1 MGDQHLV
8 IFQPSGR
15 RGKVAAGTTIKE
27 ASRQLGVDIESICGE
42 KQTCGKCLVRV
53 EEGFFERFG
62 IESAPGHCGP
72 LTASETR
79 FFEKRKRDPANY
91 RLSCVAPV
99 MGDLLVFV
107 PEETRAGKQL
117 VRKTARDIAI
127 TLRPAIRRCYV
138 ELLPPSL
145 HEALGD
151 WERLKAELEARFGL
165 QELSIDIHTL
175 RALAGTLRKAEWKVS
190 VSIWNP
196 AGPDAPGGEVI
207 RVEPGFVE
215 QALGLAVDIGTTTV
229 AGYLCDLGTGAL
241 LATESMMN
249 PQVTFGEDVM
259 ARITY
264 CMTTPNG
271 LSTLNSAI
279 LEGLGKIAHKATK
292 QIGRTEDDI
301 LEAVLV
307 GNTAMH
313 HILLGI
319 DPEPIGRAPFAPSLH
334 HSVDLKAR
342 DLGLKIWPSAN
353 VHVLPIEA
361 GFVGA
366 DNVGVL
372 IAEEPYKQDSQLLII
387 DIGTNGELVMGSR
400 RKLISSSCA
409 TGPAFEGAHIRFGMR
424 AAPGAIEKLR
434 IDPETLEVRYKT
446 IGQDLWSDELPKDQ
460 IQAKGLCGS
469 GIMDVAAEL
478 WLAGVV
484 EPNGRFATDL
494 DHPRSREGEK
504 GYEFVIAW
512 ADETSIGQDITVNVD
527 DIRAIQLAKA
537 AMYMGAK
544 VMMRT
549 LGIEKVD
556 KVILAGAFGSYIDKV
571 ESMAMGLFPDC
582 ELDSVYAVGN
592 AAGDGARI
600 ALLNVDK
607 RQEANTIARQVEYTE
622 LSVHPD
628 FQEEF
633 VAAMPFPH
641 GRDSFPHL
649 AEVLGRARAGRVV
662 RILRRVP
669 GLAGLPR
676 ESLHRIAQASEER
689 NVKRRETVYAE
700 SSAATHAY
708 LVRKGKVGLFQQTE
722 QGEVEVGSAAPGELF
737 GVEALDGGAPHSAT
751 ARAMASCELLALPR
765 EVLQAVLESSS
776 SVSALHPS

>member
-1 MGDQHLV
+1 MPTQHMV

-15 RGKVAAGTTIKE
+15 RGKVDEGTTIKE

-42 KQTCGKCLVRV
+42 KQTCGKCIVRV
-53 EEGFFERFG
+53 EKGFFERFG
-62 IESAPGHCGP
+62 IESAPENCGP

-79 FFEKRKRDPANY
+79 YFEKRKREPENF

-99 MGDLLVFV
+99 MGDVLVFV
-107 PEETRAGKQL
+107 PEETRSGKQI

-138 ELLPPSL
+138 ELQPPSL
-145 HEALGD
+145 HDALGD
-151 WERLKAELEARFGL
+151 WERLQEELAARF
-165 QELSIDIHTL
+165 ELSDLTIDIDVL
-175 RALAGTLRKAEWKVS
+175 RGLAATLRKAEWKVS
-190 VSIWNP
+190 VTVWNP
-196 AGPDAPGGEVI
+196 AGPTVAGGRVI
-207 RVEPGFVE
+207 KVEEGYVE

-249 PQVTFGEDVM
+249 PQVTYGEDVM

-264 CMTTPNG
+264 CMTTPDGLQTLNKTIVDG
-271 LSTLNSAI
+271 LST
-279 LEGLGKIAHKATK
+279 IAKKATK
-292 QIGRTEDDI
+292 QIGKKPEDI
-301 LEAVLV
+301 VEAVLV

-319 DPEPIGRAPFAPSLH
+319 YPEPIGRAPFAPSLH
-334 HSVDLKAR
+334 RSVDLAAR
-342 DLGLKIWPSAN
+342 EMGVKICPTAN

-372 IAEEPYKQDSQLLII
+372 IAEEPYKQDQILLLI
-387 DIGTNGELVMGSR
+387 DIGTNGELVMGNR
-400 RKLISSSCA
+400 ERLISSSCA

-446 IGQDLWSDELPKDQ
+446 IGQDRWSDELPKEE

-478 WLAGVV
+478 WLAGVI
-484 EPNGRFATDL
+484 EPNGRFVTDL
-494 DHPRSREGEK
+494 NHPRSREGEK

-537 AMYMGAK
+537 AMYMGTK
-544 VMMRT
+544 VMMKT
-549 LGIEKVD
+549 LGVEAVD

-592 AAGDGARI
+592 AAGDGARM
-600 ALLNVDK
+600 ALLDVEK
-607 RQEANTIARQVEYTE
+607 RVEANQVARRVEYTE

-628 FQEEF
+628 FQDEF

-641 GRDSFPHL
+641 GRDTFPHL
-649 AEVLGRARAGRVV
+649 QDLFAKARDGR
-662 RILRRVP
+662 RIRQLRRISA
-669 GLAGLPR
+669 LADLPR
-676 ESLHRIAQASEER
+676 EALLSLAQAAEDR
-689 NVKRRETVYAE
+689 TFKRREDLYAAE
-700 SSAATHAY
+700 ADSDYAY
-708 LVRKGKVGLFQQTE
+708 FVRKGKVGLFRTE
-722 QGEVEVGSAAPGELF
+722 DGQEAEVGQVKDGEVVGD
-737 GVEALDGGAPHSAT
+737 EALQDGRPYAMT
-751 ARAMASCELLALPR
+751 ARAMALTEALALPR
-765 EVLQAVLESSS
+765 EVLQQAIRSGV
-776 SVSALHPS
+776 AGGAG